1 MYSITLH
8 KSSIGFLET
17 MMFRAHFIVRVMMMK
32 VLSTRHSVLPAVLA
46 LLGSWISCA
55 VCIYVGN
62 MPVIQGHAQYK
73 VGMRFLLVTLYFL
86 GIMLSALFMNV
97 AKSIAQTRRTY
108 FIVLLCIHFI
118 AVLRLALMDGGTNI
132 PLLEIAVLFVSA
144 VLRAISGIIHII
156 QAIKA

>member
-17 MMFRAHFIVRVMMMK
+17 MMFRALFIVRVMMMK

-62 MPVIQGHAQYK
+62 MPVIQGHAQYTK
-73 VGMRFLLVTLYFL
+73 WV
-86 GIMLSALFMNV
+86 
-97 AKSIAQTRRTY
+97 
-108 FIVLLCIHFI
+108 
-118 AVLRLALMDGGTNI
+118 
-132 PLLEIAVLFVSA
+132 
-144 VLRAISGIIHII
+144 
-156 QAIKA
+156 